1 MRKNVNPKSLKGK
14 EQLDRVREL
23 MGKMQPI
30 NENTSLSEL
39 ELIKK
44 GPNNVIY
51 GIVRE
56 NHKYFIKTTNKTYG
70 KIVAE
75 DFNYIG
81 GLQNKFSEAYNS
93 YAAATKQLNL
103 KFDMLNE
110 SLGINTHTN
119 ILESDGVR
127 AGFGFVV
134 EEEIEEGNAFSG
146 ALAKAKEEGQEVNEW
161 KPPVKEVF

>member
-134 EEEIEEGNAFSG
+134 HQHHIRKHSLSYMTLER
-146 ALAKAKEEGQEVNEW
+146 
-161 KPPVKEVF
+161 

>member
-1 MRKNVNPKSLKGK
+1 MRKNVNPKSLKGND
-14 EQLDRVREL
+14 QLDRVREL
-23 MGKMQPI
+23 MGKMQPL
-30 NENTSLSEL
+30 NESTSLSEL

-56 NHKYFIKTTNKTYG
+56 NHKYFIKTTNKTSG
-70 KIVAE
+70 TLVAE
-75 DFNYIG
+75 DFDYIG

-93 YAAATKQLNL
+93 YAAVTKQLNL

-110 SLGINTHTN
+110 SLGIKTHNN
-119 ILESDGVR
+119 ILESDGVAFGGG

-134 EEEIEEGNAFSG
+134 E
-146 ALAKAKEEGQEVNEW
+146 
-161 KPPVKEVF
+161 